1 MPLPLNPQGPTLAVR
16 RAAFEAAGVDRAALD
31 EIFTLTADDFRV
43 EGELILVG
51 PLPNGDDVG
60 TAIDLLERA
69 GLAYFDDFV
78 ELPAN
83 WPGWL
88 ELFVRHR

>member
-1 MPLPLNPQGPTLAVR
+1 MPLPLDSHGPTIAIR
-16 RAAFEAAGVDRAALD
+16 RAAFDGAGLVRAALD
-31 EIFTLTADDFRV
+31 EIFTLAADEFRV
-43 EGELILVG
+43 EGELLLVG

-60 TAIDLLERA
+60 TAIELLERA
-69 GLAYFDDFV
+69 GLTYFDDFV

-83 WPGWL
+83 WPEWL

>member
-1 MPLPLNPQGPTLAVR
+1 MPLSLDSHGPTIAIR
-16 RAAFEAAGVDRAALD
+16 RAAFEAAELTRAALD
-31 EIFTLTADDFRV
+31 ERFTLTADEFRV
-43 EGELILVG
+43 EGELLLVG

-60 TAIDLLERA
+60 VAIDLLERA